1 MILQI
6 KDQFNENENRWEI
19 TLEGEVDV
27 YTVNNLKERLSKRLE
42 EKMEDIQIDCTS
54 LRYIDSMGLGA
65 LIGIRGKM
73 SEKNKKLILKNVQP
87 NVRRL
92 LKITQLDKIFIV
104 E

>member
-65 LIGIRGKM
+65 LIGIRAKM
-73 SEKNKKLILKNVQP
+73 SGKNKKLILKNVQP